1 MTSTRSASG
10 IVVGVDDSPLSQ
22 PALQWAAA
30 EAALLEC
37 PLEIM
42 YAVTP
47 AVNSWTAVPAP
58 TGLLDWQC
66 HIGLEVLQDAEEVA
80 KRASGG
86 TVPISTQLV
95 MATPASALVER
106 SKSAQMVV
114 VGSRG
119 RGALARTVL
128 GSVSTA
134 LVHRAHCPVAV
145 IHNESPSVPDSQAPV
160 LLGFDGSPASEPA
173 TALAFEEAAR
183 RGVGLTV
190 VHAWWSP
197 GAFELPGADWTA
209 LRPDVERELA
219 GQLAGWEARYPGVP
233 VQRVVVTDQPARRL
247 IEHSESAQLIVVGSR
262 GYGAIASTLL
272 GSVSGA
278 VVQAARIPVVI
289 ARPRDSADWV
299 IGGN

>member
-1 MTSTRSASG
+1 MTSTPSVSG

-30 EAALLEC
+30 EAVLRER
-37 PLEIM
+37 PLEII

-47 AVNSWTAVPAP
+47 AVNSWPAVPAP

-66 HIGLEVLQDAEEVA
+66 QIGLEILRDAEEVA
-80 KRASGG
+80 KRFSGG
-86 TVPISTQLV
+86 TVQTTTQLV
-95 MATPASALVER
+95 MSTPASALVER
-106 SKSAQMVV
+106 SRTAQMVV

-145 IHNESPSVPDSQAPV
+145 IHDESPSAPDPKAPV

-190 VHAWWSP
+190 MHSWWSP
-197 GAFELPGADWTA
+197 GAFELPGADWTE
-209 LRPDVERELA
+209 LQPDVERELA
-219 GQLAGWEARYPGVP
+219 RLLADWEKRYPSVP

-289 ARPRDSADWV
+289 ARPRDND
-299 IGGN
+299 